1 MAQVTVT
8 INGRKYDIA
17 CDDGQEA
24 HLTRLSQYVDRRVNE
39 LAATVGQVGDARL
52 LVMISLLVADELS
65 EVNTELDSLRNKKR
79 APAQS
84 ALGASDLEKMATRIE
99 SIADKLEA
107 S

>member
-1 MAQVTVT
+1 
-8 INGRKYDIA
+8 
-17 CDDGQEA
+17 
-24 HLTRLSQYVDRRVNE
+24 

-65 EVNTELDSLRNKKR
+65 EVNTELDSLRNEKL